1 MQNSCRSAYA
11 YVSCYENKV
20 NVDGEKLSHARALES
35 AMCMPAKE
43 FSFVLFRG
51 TWLILMDFPCMA

>member
-43 FSFVLFRG
+43 
-51 TWLILMDFPCMA
+51 DNC